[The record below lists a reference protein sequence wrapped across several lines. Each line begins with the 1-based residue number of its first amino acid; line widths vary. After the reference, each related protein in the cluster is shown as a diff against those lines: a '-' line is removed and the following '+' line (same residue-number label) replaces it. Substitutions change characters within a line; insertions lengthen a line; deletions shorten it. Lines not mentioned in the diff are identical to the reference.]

1 MRQFSGRKSLA
12 LPSALDMIYPSQSHG
27 APCPVTCATAACCL
41 LPLLCCVS
49 VCRAA
54 MLLRGVSC
62 VLAVGCGLAV
72 SRVAFPYRHEVV
84 VGVGDREETKRPR
97 KTESV
102 FRFRF
107 FFQPKKRLKKSIFGW
122 KNRPKT
128 DRKNDFRVS
137 VHDTGGH
144 THRLK
149 IARTVV
155 VHVCCRT
162 NRTRQHLETKQAGR
176 WRREN
181 GPGSFANSPR
191 FCLWRLGF
199 WLGPVS
205 SRGTVVSV
213 RENGCVA
220 VGIFG
225 VLPRTEAFF

>member
-12 LPSALDMIYPSQSHG
+12 LPSALDMIYPSQSLG

-107 FFQPKKRLKKSIFGW
+107 FFSAEKTTKEVDFRLEKPTKNRPKKRLSVVGSRHW
-122 KNRPKT
+122 RP
-128 DRKNDFRVS
+128 
-137 VHDTGGH
+137 H
-144 THRLK
+144 
-149 IARTVV
+149 
-155 VHVCCRT
+155 
-162 NRTRQHLETKQAGR
+162 
-176 WRREN
+176 
-181 GPGSFANSPR
+181 SP
-191 FCLWRLGF
+191 
-199 WLGPVS
+199 P
-205 SRGTVVSV
+205 
-213 RENGCVA
+213 
-220 VGIFG
+220 
-225 VLPRTEAFF
+225 